1 MPATPATTTSDSL
14 LRRLALLLAAVA
26 ALYMAMACLRTVG
39 DFDTG
44 WQLALGRYLIQHHAV
59 PRTDVLSYTSAGTPW
74 TYPALAGAVLYAIY
88 SVGGYAALSWLCALA
103 GLGLSCWLLLRR
115 AGAQLLATAAILA
128 VAVPSLAYRLTP
140 RADLF
145 TTLLFAILFTELW
158 RRHRGLKAWMWLVPI
173 IMLAWVNLHGG
184 FIAGVAAIVGYV
196 LCEAL
201 ALTSSSQRGQVL
213 GRLHEDAKWL
223 LMGVAVT
230 VINPFGINIY
240 AAALHMAR
248 ATGGGGDTT
257 LRQVG
262 ELSSVPLGWHMLRQ
276 VFELRDPDSGYLWL
290 LALCAAA
297 LLTALWRRQW
307 GAGILL
313 LAAGLASLQRLR
325 YQGLFAIVVV
335 VVAAPLLA
343 DLAEA
348 IGTHRKAGL
357 KTLLS
362 VALAG
367 VLLAVCGLRVADL
380 ESNRYYLVSAS
391 ASNFGAGE
399 GWWFPER
406 AANFIKREKLL
417 GNIFQPY
424 NLGGFAALA
433 LGPEYPDYVDGRG
446 VSEAIGLEEQQL
458 LTQSPDAPQWTAVAD
473 QRGINVLLLS
483 AARVA
488 GLEHFNLPA
497 YCRSQQWQPV
507 YLDEVSIVLL
517 RRTAQNQPWLD
528 RLHVDCSTAKLTPPD
543 GGNRA
548 AQYNFLANSGAV
560 YYYLSRDREA
570 EAAWQQ
576 AMQIEPGDPNLYLY
590 LAQLYQ
596 HGDPARAEQEMRT
609 SLRLRENSAAWY
621 ALGRM
626 LAGERRYPEAEDAI
640 RRAIA
645 LSYAPANQYKA
656 LAQVELRLNNPT
668 EAEQNFLRAE
678 KSGPAA
684 SDLSPNGR
692 EFHAQ
697 VAEGRA
703 EIYRQ
708 RNDLAQAVSLQQEAV
723 RQTPQVASRWK
734 KLSELAA
741 QTNQTE
747 LATQAAAKS
756 EELTAPAE
764 ALTAPAQPQH

>member
-1 MPATPATTTSDSL
+1 
-14 LRRLALLLAAVA
+14 
-26 ALYMAMACLRTVG
+26 MACLRTVG

-88 SVGGYAALSWLCALA
+88 SMGGYAALSWLCALA

-115 AGAQLLATAAILA
+115 AGAPLLATAAILA

-158 RRHRGLKAWMWLVPI
+158 RRHSGLKGWMWLVPI

-248 ATGGGGDTT
+248 ATGGEGP

-380 ESNRYYLVSAS
+380 ESNRYFLVSAS

-406 AANFIKREKLL
+406 AANFIKGEKLP

-446 VSEAIGLEEQQL
+446 VSEAVGLEEQQL

-560 YYYLSRDREA
+560 YYSLSCDR
-570 EAAWQQ
+570 
-576 AMQIEPGDPNLYLY
+576 
-590 LAQLYQ
+590 
-596 HGDPARAEQEMRT
+596 
-609 SLRLRENSAAWY
+609 
-621 ALGRM
+621 
-626 LAGERRYPEAEDAI
+626 
-640 RRAIA
+640 
-645 LSYAPANQYKA
+645 
-656 LAQVELRLNNPT
+656 
-668 EAEQNFLRAE
+668 
-678 KSGPAA
+678 
-684 SDLSPNGR
+684 
-692 EFHAQ
+692 
-697 VAEGRA
+697 
-703 EIYRQ
+703 
-708 RNDLAQAVSLQQEAV
+708 
-723 RQTPQVASRWK
+723 
-734 KLSELAA
+734 
-741 QTNQTE
+741 
-747 LATQAAAKS
+747 
-756 EELTAPAE
+756 
-764 ALTAPAQPQH
+764 